1 MLWKAL
7 TECNSSGMLILSGRI
22 MRVTRRWKIEKFHGH
37 LSTASTEADGQW
49 GEPAW
54 PLKREGK
61 ESKVN
66 SPIGIFFKRKSCKYW
81 ACETFLT
88 VCVLFHFA
96 LNLWMDHFIGNGLA
110 WGTVIDSCIVHMF
123 LKTPWK
129 KKNIKWLINLVGT
142 PPWCLNTYSLQE
154 PPCTYLLI
162 SFYTFNFC
170 AGLYV
175 TQYFSNVCGQLKI
188 GVIKIFRRV
197 SSFFQVNAISIS
209 IIKNNNFINKQTAL
223 PVHSPLGLLSPE
235 IAPDMNSAGFSS
247 PLTHIFVYLAVF
259 PLCVAEQCSACLIRG
274 RQSNE
279 RDMIL
284 QEYFFRRKAK
294 FINKKSRCPFLQQ
307 YLQLDKTFKGACN

>member
-37 LSTASTEADGQW
+37 LSAASTEADGQW

-66 SPIGIFFKRKSCKYW
+66 SPIGNFFFQENLVNTELERHFWQYVCFCLKSLDGSFYWEESGMRNSHWQLYSAYVCKNSMK
-81 ACETFLT
+81 
-88 VCVLFHFA
+88 V
-96 LNLWMDHFIGNGLA
+96 
-110 WGTVIDSCIVHMF
+110 
-123 LKTPWK
+123 
-129 KKNIKWLINLVGT
+129 KKNIKWLINLEGA

-175 TQYFSNVCGQLKI
+175 T
-188 GVIKIFRRV
+188 
-197 SSFFQVNAISIS
+197 
-209 IIKNNNFINKQTAL
+209 
-223 PVHSPLGLLSPE
+223 
-235 IAPDMNSAGFSS
+235 
-247 PLTHIFVYLAVF
+247 
-259 PLCVAEQCSACLIRG
+259 
-274 RQSNE
+274 
-279 RDMIL
+279 
-284 QEYFFRRKAK
+284 
-294 FINKKSRCPFLQQ
+294 
-307 YLQLDKTFKGACN
+307 